1 MSLVNKNLV
10 ALSDGGGGTKKTT
23 TTTKQPN
30 SRIGATGRTRIVAPG
45 SASVAVDKT
54 QPVAPTTRNG
64 ITYTTAAG
72 RAVVSPV
79 TVAQNIAG
87 AQQVAAAKAAAAA
100 AQPVATN
107 TQGGGSSGPSA
118 AQLAAQK
125 AAQAAAARLQEL
137 EGARPTYAQSQTV
150 QDLLGALQRQEAARP
165 GEYTPSDAATA
176 ALAQLTAQE
185 GNKPTYTNGYADQIS
200 DMLGRILNREPF
212 QYDFN
217 ADPMYQV
224 YAQKYREQGRQAMRD
239 TMGNAAALT
248 GGFGNSYA
256 QQVGQQ
262 AYQQN
267 LSNLNDA
274 IPQLRDA
281 AYQMYQD
288 QGNELRNNM
297 ALLRDM
303 EGTDYARYRDDV
315 SDYYSDLDYFQ
326 SKYHMLS
333 DEDYQRYKDNI
344 SLWQQDRDYLYSRYA
359 DESDREYSRY
369 RDTVGDWQTDRDYW
383 NDKAMYEAAQA
394 AAAAKSSGGGG
405 GIGKKATVDYAT
417 LNKQADSYGLD
428 YPAIIDALS
437 SGSITQMQAD
447 VLGRK
452 VENQYKELYA
462 TPQVQQK
469 LTEKILGK
477 AKKKK

>member
-23 TTTKQPN
+23 TTTKKPINQPG
-30 SRIGATGRTRIVAPG
+30 SKGRTVTIGTGSVSVAPAG
-45 SASVAVDKT
+45 NATNAADLKT
-54 QPVAPTTRNG
+54 KLIN
-64 ITYTTAAG
+64 
-72 RAVVSPV
+72 
-79 TVAQNIAG
+79 AG
-87 AQQVAAAKAAAAA
+87 ADVSAK
-100 AQPVATN
+100 QKQLVVATPTVQTAVYS

-118 AQLAAQK
+118 AQQ

-150 QDLLGALQRQEAARP
+150 QDLLGALQRREAARP
-165 GEYTPSDAATA
+165 GEYAPSDAVTA

-185 GNKPTYTNGYADQIS
+185 GNKPTYTSGYADQIS

-224 YAQKYREQGRQAMRD
+224 YAQKYKEQGRQAMRD

-267 LSNLNDA
+267 LSNLNDV

-297 ALLRDM
+297 ALLRDL
-303 EGTDYARYRDDV
+303 EGTDYSRYRDDV

-344 SLWQQDRDYLYSRYA
+344 SLWQQDRDYLYNRYA

-405 GIGKKATVDYAT
+405 SSGKKATVDYAT

-469 LTEKILGK
+469 QTREQEDAEIARYLADM